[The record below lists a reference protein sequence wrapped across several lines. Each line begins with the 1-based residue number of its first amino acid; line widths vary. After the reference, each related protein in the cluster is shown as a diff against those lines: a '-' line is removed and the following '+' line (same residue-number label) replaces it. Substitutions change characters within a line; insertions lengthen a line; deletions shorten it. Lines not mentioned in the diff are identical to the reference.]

1 MNTITRKFQLTL
13 LFIFS
18 IFISFGQNITP
29 AKAYV
34 QFDGKSRAS
43 LDVVV
48 DAEPKALKKA
58 WRDFLKEHY
67 DFKLSGIGLFSNK
80 DILTAEEVVVPSISS
95 DAMDFYTKIVSE
107 QDGTRMSVF
116 AAHGYDIYVNE
127 EEYPKE
133 FAKMKHM
140 MSDFL
145 DQYITQ
151 MYADRIEVLE
161 KDLDDLVGEEA
172 DLKKSIQSNKEEIK
186 SLEKEIDAKK
196 VKVKEEEL
204 ELETIDKKVTKERD
218 ELKVLK
224 SKLKAVQ

>member
-1 MNTITRKFQLTL
+1 MNTQTRKLQVT
-13 LFIFS
+13 I
-18 IFISFGQNITP
+18 IFILSLFFSYGQDITP
-29 AKAYV
+29 QKAFV
-34 QFDGKSRAS
+34 QFDGKSRAC
-43 LDVVV
+43 LEVLV
-48 DAEPKALKKA
+48 DADPKELKKE

-80 DILTAEEVVVPSISS
+80 DILTAEEVVVPNISS
-95 DAMDFYTKIVSE
+95 DAMDFYTKIVAE

-116 AAHGYDIYVNE
+116 AAHGYDIYVN

-151 MYADRIEVLE
+151 MYADRIKVLE